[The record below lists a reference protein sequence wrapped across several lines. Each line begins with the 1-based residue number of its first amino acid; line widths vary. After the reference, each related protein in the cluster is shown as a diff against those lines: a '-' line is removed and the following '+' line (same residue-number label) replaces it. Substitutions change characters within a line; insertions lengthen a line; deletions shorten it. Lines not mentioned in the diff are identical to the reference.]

1 VSNQTP
7 SSAVSLPMS
16 ELAERIAL
24 LDDFWAGLPVGARID
39 RIELQLHSEAD
50 YSDFDIMCALNEYE
64 FSHVA

>member
-1 VSNQTP
+1 
-7 SSAVSLPMS
+7 MS